1 MYNPLLIRML
11 GDFFKVLTENS
22 KLKVKMFNFA
32 GGRKDKQTYD
42 ENMWS
47 EKRTWAVRSG
57 ELKCGNA

>member
-42 ENMWS
+42 ENM
-47 EKRTWAVRSG
+47 
-57 ELKCGNA
+57 